1 VTVGSNPKVRSKKMS
16 DRISELLDSGCVRLD
31 LSARKKPALIHELVS
46 LLVECGRIHNPES
59 IESAVLERESLTSTG
74 IGDGIAIP
82 HCLTPHVDHTVM
94 AFGRHG
100 KGAKFDAVDRKPVRL
115 FFLIVGPENA
125 HNEHLR
131 LLSKLSRHL
140 HDQTLRTGLL
150 SAKKPEEIVAL
161 FAEKES

>member
-1 VTVGSNPKVRSKKMS
+1 MI
-16 DRISELLDSGCVRLD
+16 DRISELIDSGCITLD
-31 LSARKKPALIHELVS
+31 LSARKKPAIIHELIS
-46 LLVECGRIHNPES
+46 LLVACGRLENPER

-82 HCLTPHVDHTVM
+82 HCLTPEVDHTVM

-115 FFLIVGPENA
+115 FFLIIGPENA

-140 HDQTLRTGLL
+140 HDQTLRAGLL
-150 SAKKPEEIVAL
+150 SARKAEEIVSL
-161 FAEKES
+161 FEEKDS